1 MSEYQYYEFQAI
13 DRPLT
18 PEEQQ
23 AVAQLSSRVGPHPWR
38 AVFTYSF
45 GGDLYRRAENVLAE
59 YYDAMLYLA
68 NWGSRQLMFR
78 FPKTLVDPDRMRQYN
93 VETTDP
99 PADILQVDVKGKYVV
114 LYIELNEEDGLG
126 WIEGEGWLGS
136 LVGLRE
142 AILQGDYR
150 ALYLAWLKGTTS
162 VYGVDEDALEPPVPP
177 GLGKLTPAMRNF
189 VELFDVDA
197 DALQVAAEQS
207 APLESRTL
215 TEDGLHQ
222 AIETLSPEEK
232 DDFLL
237 RLVQGEPQLSL
248 VLKRRLGVLGDGPAG
263 CSSSAH
269 STGPRRTVSEI
280 LAAAAGMAE
289 RRLKARAA
297 AAEAQRIAELEA
309 LAKRGDDVWDEVDA
323 LIQRGQAKTYDEAVQ
338 LLKKLRD
345 LAEHQRQTV
354 AFQTRLNRIYG
365 EYSRRSS
372 LMRRLRDVGLTKSEV

>member
-13 DRPLT
+13 DRPLM

-23 AVAQLSSRVGPHPWR
+23 AVARLSSRMEPHPWR

-45 GGDLYRRAENVLAE
+45 GGGLRRRAEDVLAE

-78 FPKTLVDPDRMRQYN
+78 FPKSLVDLDRMRQYN
-93 VETTDP
+93 VETTDYP
-99 PADILQVDVKGKYVV
+99 SDAVTVSTVGEYAVLDIQ
-114 LYIELNEEDGLG
+114 LNTEEGLG
-126 WIEGEGWLGS
+126 WIEGESWLGS
-136 LVGLRE
+136 LVGLRD

-150 ALYLAWLKGTTS
+150 ALYLAWLKGLALA
-162 VYGVDEDALEPPVPP
+162 YDVDEDALEPPVPP
-177 GLGKLTPAMRNF
+177 GLGQLTPTLRSF

-197 DALQVAAEQS
+197 DILQAATERSAKLEPQVFGEEDLRRAIAALA
-207 APLESRTL
+207 
-215 TEDGLHQ
+215 
-222 AIETLSPEEK
+222 PEEK

-248 VLKRRLGVLGDGPAG
+248 VLKHRLGMLSAGPQH
-263 CSSSAH
+263 SSE
-269 STGPRRTVSEI
+269 PRRTVAEI
-280 LAAAAGMAE
+280 LAAAAEMEE
-289 RRLKARAA
+289 RRLAAEAA
-297 AAEAQRIAELEA
+297 AAEARRIAELEA
-309 LAKRGDDVWDEVDA
+309 LAQRGDGVWDEVNA
-323 LIQRGQAKTYDEAVQ
+323 LIRQGQAKPYDEAVQ

-354 AFQTRLNRIYG
+354 AFQARLNRIHD

-372 LMRRLRDVGLTKSEV
+372 LMRRLRDAGLTKGGA

>member
-23 AVAQLSSRVGPHPWR
+23 AVAELSSRVGPHPWR
-38 AVFTYSF
+38 ATFTYSF
-45 GGDLYRRAENVLAE
+45 GGSLYRRAENVLAE

-78 FPKTLVDPDRMRQYN
+78 FPKSLVDPDRMRQYN

-99 PADILQVDVKGKYVV
+99 PADIVQVDVKGKYVV
-114 LYIELNEEDGLG
+114 LNIELNEEDGLG

-177 GLGKLTPAMRNF
+177 GLGKLTPALRNF

-197 DALQVAAEQS
+197 DTLQAAAEQS

-215 TEDGLHQ
+215 TEDDLRQ

-248 VLKRRLGVLGDGPAG
+248 ALKRRLGVLGD
-263 CSSSAH
+263 SLQY

-289 RRLKARAA
+289 RRRKAKAA
-297 AAEAQRIAELEA
+297 AAEAQRIAEMEA
-309 LAKRGDDVWDEVDA
+309 LARRGDNVWNEVDA
-323 LIQRGQAKTYDEAVQ
+323 LIQQGQAKPYNEAVQ

-345 LAEHQRQTV
+345 LAEHRRQTV
-354 AFQTRLNRIYG
+354 AFQTRLNRIYS

-372 LMRRLRDVGLTKSEV
+372 LMRRLRDAGLTKSEV